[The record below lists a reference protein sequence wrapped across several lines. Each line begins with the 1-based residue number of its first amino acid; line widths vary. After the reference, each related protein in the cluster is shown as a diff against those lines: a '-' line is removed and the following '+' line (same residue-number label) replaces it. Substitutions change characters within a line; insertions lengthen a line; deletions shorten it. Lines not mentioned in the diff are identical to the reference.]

1 MTRPDDRRESSGI
14 DGGPG
19 FYPRTPRSLA
29 MTVGEIEKD
38 LNRTAASYY
47 SAARIRRVHA
57 DKIKSKIPS
66 KQADSAALKRL
77 AEEEHQKGALN
88 FDLRSRQ
95 RTLADDSATD
105 PEEAAL
111 RREAAE
117 AYEERQTAHFKE
129 AADLR
134 RRAADLDNEIVSN
147 KLDENELRLDGATYI
162 KRAKEYEDFAKQA
175 AAGGVVGGI
184 DIGVGATNS
193 QILVDQ
199 TGISQGVTDLRQRI
213 DKAHAINAEARQLT
227 ASVAEAFQGDTSD
240 AFQQRRQVLLERNE
254 QLADVT
260 SGVVQTVSQ
269 VADEA
274 IDADRSRATQY

>member
-1 MTRPDDRRESSGI
+1 
-14 DGGPG
+14 
-19 FYPRTPRSLA
+19 